1 MAQLEA
7 DPPPGTSRPTVQT
20 VAELAG
26 VSVAS
31 VSRVLNGLPASEA
44 MTRKVREAA
53 AQLGYLPDAA
63 ARSLKAG
70 RTEQLAYAV
79 HDVGNPTYVTVMRA
93 IESVT
98 RAAGYRLLVSS
109 TDADHAVEMSLLH
122 SLSQRHVDGLVISPI
137 RITDEHREAL
147 RNAPVPVVVVTG
159 STSEGLGV
167 EVDTVTTDSRLGVE
181 LAVAHLAET
190 GRNRIGF
197 INGSADTVPGRMRL
211 AGYHNGLANTGLPPH
226 DLLVETAGEFTYAAG
241 YQAARRL
248 FERTRPDAVMCA
260 NDLIA
265 VATMRAATEVGLRVP
280 QDLAIVGVDDIELA
294 AMVYPSLSSVS
305 LGSAERGRIAARFL
319 LERIKEPGLPHRQ
332 VRVAP
337 RLVVRESSAPAG
349 SEPKGIR

>member
-1 MAQLEA
+1 MAHLEA
-7 DPPPGTSRPTVQT
+7 DPPPGISRPTVQT

-44 MTRKVREAA
+44 MTRKVRDAVER
-53 AQLGYLPDAA
+53 LGYLPDAA

-109 TDADHAVEMSLLH
+109 TDADHDVEMSLLR

-181 LAVAHLAET
+181 LAMAHLV
-190 GRNRIGF
+190 
-197 INGSADTVPGRMRL
+197 DTVPGRMRL
-211 AGYHNGLANTGLPPH
+211 EGYRNGLANHGLPRF

-241 YQAARRL
+241 YQAAQRL
-248 FERTRPDAVMCA
+248 FARIRPDAVMCA

-265 VATMRAATEVGLRVP
+265 VATMRAATEAGLRVP
-280 QDLAIVGVDDIELA
+280 QDLAIVGVDDTELSG
-294 AMVYPSLSSVS
+294 MVYPSLSSVS

-332 VRVAP
+332 VSVAP
-337 RLVVRESSAPAG
+337 RLVIRESSAPTGDHG
-349 SEPKGIR
+349 SRTGSGQEQGTDDR